1 MKLFNLFLCLAIL
14 GFSQGASAQNIKTVT
29 ETFEGNTVSIS
40 VQIDTV
46 QLEDPVTG
54 EWLIRF
60 EKLEKITTLNGA
72 TIYYGKDATE
82 PVGAAAQSTFKD
94 FVGNL
99 VNEELKNAKNIH
111 SMDIVIDDKGEVGF
125 IRFLFLKSGKNAEK
139 ETEYFRKKIMDRLKG
154 IHFIPAKRNGKAVP
168 YGDNIPVIK

>member
-14 GFSQGASAQNIKTVT
+14 GFSQGASAQQIKTVT
-29 ETFEGNTVSIS
+29 ETFEGNTVSIIE
-40 VQIDTV
+40 QIDKIEV
-46 QLEDPVTG
+46 QDPVTG
-54 EWLIRF
+54 EWSIMF
-60 EKLEKITTLNGA
+60 EKREKIQLLNGND
-72 TIYYGKDATE
+72 IYYGKDAIE
-82 PVGAAAQSTFKD
+82 PVGAAAQSTFND
-94 FVGNL
+94 FVGSL

-154 IHFIPAKRNGKAVP
+154 IHFIPAKRNGKVVP